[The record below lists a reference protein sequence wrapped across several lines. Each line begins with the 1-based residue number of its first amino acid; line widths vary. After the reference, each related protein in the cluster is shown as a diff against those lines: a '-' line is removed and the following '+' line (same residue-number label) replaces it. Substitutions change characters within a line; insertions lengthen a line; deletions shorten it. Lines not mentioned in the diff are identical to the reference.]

1 MDGQLDGLR
10 CWLVPLG
17 LAASFAANDGEELAT
32 MVASSRR
39 TLGALPIGGRLRD
52 RALRVDQ
59 RHVNAAIAMMG
70 ALCAAAVCDGIRT
83 RGRGWLYQDFQWA
96 FGLHGIG
103 HIAASLATRGYTTGV
118 ATSPTVVLPQLWCA
132 ARALRRAGVPRTA
145 RPLRA
150 AALVGGWLAL
160 SHAVGAAASAAGRR
174 GA

>member
-10 CWLVPLG
+10 RWLVPLG
-17 LAASFAANDGEELAT
+17 LAASFAANDGEE
-32 MVASSRR
+32 
-39 TLGALPIGGRLRD
+39 
-52 RALRVDQ
+52 
-59 RHVNAAIAMMG
+59 
-70 ALCAAAVCDGIRT
+70 
-83 RGRGWLYQDFQWA
+83 
-96 FGLHGIG
+96 
-103 HIAASLATRGYTTGV
+103 LATRGYTTGV

-160 SHAVGAAASAAGRR
+160 SHAVGAAVSAAGRR